1 MKVGFIGLGAMGQP
15 MAANIVKAGHALRGY
30 DVRADALKELVAAGG
45 SAASSARDA
54 ARDADLF
61 WLMVVNGDQAE
72 AVLFGDADGKSGAA
86 AEGQG
91 GAAAALPRG
100 ALIVAACTQPPA
112 QAARTARRLSE
123 MGLAMLD
130 APVSGGVVGARGGS
144 LTIMCSAPLADVERA
159 RPVLQATAKRIFH
172 VGEAAGLGSTAKM
185 INQLLCGVHIA
196 AAAEAMNVA
205 ERAGVSLS
213 TMHEII
219 SVSAGNSWMWG
230 DRGPRMMQDD
240 PPVTSAVDIFVKD
253 LGIVLDQGRLA
264 RQATPLAAAAHQ
276 MFLAASGQGHGKAD
290 DSQVIRA
297 YRTLNGMRK
306 TS

>member
-1 MKVGFIGLGAMGQP
+1 MRVGIIGLGAMGLP
-15 MAANIVKAGHALRGY
+15 MAANIIKAGHQVRGY
-30 DVRADALKELVAAGG
+30 DLQAQALANLAAAGG
-45 SAASSARDA
+45 EVAESLADV
-54 ARDADLF
+54 ARDADIL

-72 AVLFGDADGKSGAA
+72 RVLFGDTYGA
-86 AEGQG
+86 G
-91 GAAAALPRG
+91 GAEEALPRG
-100 ALIVAACTQPPA
+100 ALVVAACTQPPA
-112 QAARTARRLSE
+112 QAARLAARLADA
-123 MGLAMLD
+123 GLAMLD
-130 APVSGGVVGARGGS
+130 APVSGGVVGARDGA
-144 LTIMCSAPLADVERA
+144 LTIMCSGPKAELERA
-159 RPVLQATAKRIFH
+159 LPVLQATAKRIFH
-172 VGEAAGLGSTAKM
+172 VGEKAGLGSTAKM

-205 ERAGVSLS
+205 ETAGLSLQ

-230 DRGPRMMQDD
+230 DRGPKMLQDN

-297 YRTLNGMRK
+297 YRTLNGTK
-306 TS
+306 KKA